1 MNLAIL
7 SFLSYTWFFTMV
19 TTTYRGYRNWA
30 IYFRHHDSAVVLPA
44 DDLADISAYLCFKKG
59 WQTAKNLSMVRAN
72 VL

>member
-19 TTTYRGYRNWA
+19 VTTIAATETEQ
-30 IYFRHHDSAVVLPA
+30 FTSVTMVPA

>member
-7 SFLSYTWFFTMV
+7 SFLSYTWFFTML
-19 TTTYRGYRNWA
+19 TTITATETA

>member
-7 SFLSYTWFFTMV
+7 SLLNYMYLIFHHGYY
-19 TTTYRGYRNWA
+19 YRGYGNWA
-30 IYFRHHDSAVVLPA
+30 IYFRHHGSSVVLPA